1 MQLFLTKALGEFK
14 NIKVET
20 LSGKVTRSLH
30 QIKTGNKEEHTL
42 RSNLTN
48 VKYSKMSDEDI
59 DDDNDYDEGSYEE
72 NLMDEGDMFD
82 ETEYMEK
89 AIQIQPEA
97 LLLDDV
103 NVGDFA
109 IVSVTKHPDEKERNC
124 EISLSE

>member
-1 MQLFLTKALGEFK
+1 HLDSIHQEFK

-30 QIKTGNKEEHTL
+30 QIKTGNKEGYFFIRPFSCFCDFCLTGQFDPCQNKSFTNGNFTEHTL

-48 VKYSKMSDEDI
+48 VKYSKMSDEDV

-82 ETEYMEK
+82 K
-89 AIQIQPEA
+89 
-97 LLLDDV
+97 
-103 NVGDFA
+103 N
-109 IVSVTKHPDEKERNC
+109 
-124 EISLSE
+124 